1 MINQPRAISV
11 SVMSSTSASTSNDLD
26 TNLSS
31 LCDNYLEQSYV
42 QLKILC
48 LEQVKRP
55 GKDFN
60 RILKLINESQLTTQM
75 RLFLIRELIYEASR
89 FKRQG
94 LALVLTKFANLLSQ
108 IAERSSVTSTPK
120 DENNTES
127 NDFSRLN

>member
-1 MINQPRAISV
+1 
-11 SVMSSTSASTSNDLD
+11 MSSTSASTSNDLD

-55 GKDFN
+55 GKYYN
-60 RILKLINESQLTTQM
+60 RILRLINESQLTTQM

-94 LALVLTKFANLLSQ
+94 LILVLTKFANLLSQ
-108 IAERSSVTSTPK
+108 IAERSSVTPTPK
-120 DENNTES
+120 DENNIEN
-127 NDFSRLN
+127 NDFSTLN